1 MEFECAYK
9 IDNVT
14 KDDFTYLVDKYKKE
28 GFNQDVSEYD
38 CGFMAYSDKAAF
50 DYMAIDYREDCIV
63 LTVGGDINR
72 AGSVTGGWED
82 GKLGKYAPKPENG
95 DCYIMRDR
103 ADFYPAPGENVH
115 SEYVVYNVDEEQV
128 GEYVE
133 LCKSNGYTDD
143 EYYNDITDDDYQV
156 YWAGVSED
164 CRIFV
169 EQGKDDTFMT
179 VTLYLLQKDDSD
191 AVN

>member
-1 MEFECAYK
+1 LLCRA
-9 IDNVT
+9 D
-14 KDDFTYLVDKYKKE
+14 
-28 GFNQDVSEYD
+28 
-38 CGFMAYSDKAAF
+38 
-50 DYMAIDYREDCIV
+50 
-63 LTVGGDINR
+63 R

-133 LCKSNGYTDD
+133 LCKRNGYTDD

-164 CRIFV
+164 
-169 EQGKDDTFMT
+169 
-179 VTLYLLQKDDSD
+179 LQISPPRQQPLCSVSHLIRRGLPWKTTTAS
-191 AVN
+191 